1 MKLINQHRS
10 SIDSKRGFTLI
21 ELLVVIAI
29 IAILAGMLL
38 PALSKAKTK
47 AQGITCM
54 NNLKQLGLG
63 WFMYAGDNE
72 GGLVSSLGNV
82 NRRPA
87 WIEGTLN
94 YNGGNRANWDVTMHI
109 EQSPLFSYVGGSAK
123 IFKCPSDKASVKV
136 GGEIRPRV
144 RSNSMSQAF
153 DNGSWLPG
161 SLYRTF
167 GKESDL
173 IDPGPSM
180 TWVLI
185 DEHPGSINDAAFAV
199 QMQHAHTLGQARIID
214 FPASYHNGACGL
226 AFADGHSEIKKWVDN
241 RTVEP
246 ANFGNPLPSLNVASP
261 DNKDVLWMSERTSS
275 LKPGR
280 TR

>member
-1 MKLINQHRS
+1 MELINRQRRRLGS
-10 SIDSKRGFTLI
+10 AKGFTLI

-47 AQGITCM
+47 AQGISCM

-94 YNGGNRANWDVTMHI
+94 YNGGNQANWDVTMHI
-109 EQSPLFSYVGGSAK
+109 EKSPLFSYVGGSSK
-123 IFKCPSDKASVKV
+123 IFKCPSDKATVKV

-161 SLYRTF
+161 SIYRTF

-199 QMQHAHTLGQARIID
+199 QMQHPHTLGQARIID
-214 FPASYHNGACGL
+214 FPASYHNGACGF

-246 ANFGNPLPSLNVASP
+246 ANFGQPLPSLNVASP
-261 DNKDVLWMSERTSS
+261 NNKDVLWMSERTSS